1 MVKKKFCLVGIDN
14 DFVDLIEDN
23 QSKFVGY
30 FSEKKRIY
38 KFLKNR
44 KKWLGKHN
52 KENWYKDGLW
62 VTWSSRMNQIK
73 YFEKYRNHK
82 TNYQKDGLTSL
93 HYKLYNDYNEPDY
106 NCTTL
111 QVNT

>member
-1 MVKKKFCLVGIDN
+1 
-14 DFVDLIEDN
+14 
-23 QSKFVGY
+23 
-30 FSEKKRIY
+30 
-38 KFLKNR
+38 
-44 KKWLGKHN
+44 
-52 KENWYKDGLW
+52 
-62 VTWSSRMNQIK
+62 MNQIK

-82 TNYQKDGLTSL
+82 TNYQNDGLTSL